1 MNKAQHS
8 ISVLSVLIQLIDHH
22 TWKGTWW
29 LTQENGHLNVLSVII
44 DVTKKKTLKN
54 TCLSIW
60 IRLDIEIR
68 FLYIY
73 LSFYFFQLALWKN
86 ESFSIRPNKT
96 DCKVFISVVKQNYC
110 AIFQKILVIMTWC
123 FLVKQCFSYIA
134 LFKFY
139 WHNIVNILF
148 SFSCYLI
155 YAYLFCYSHILK

>member
-22 TWKGTWW
+22 TWKDTWW
-29 LTQENGHLNVLSVII
+29 LTQENGHINVLSVII

-86 ESFSIRPNKT
+86 GSFSIQPNKT
-96 DCKVFISVVKQNYC
+96 DCKVFISVVKQTYF
-110 AIFQKILVIMTWC
+110 AIFQKILSIMTCC
-123 FLVKQCFSYIA
+123 FLVKQCFSYMA
-134 LFKFY
+134 SFKFY
-139 WHNIVNILF
+139 WHNIVNIYFHLVVI
-148 SFSCYLI
+148 SFMHISFVILI
-155 YAYLFCYSHILK
+155 Y